1 MLRVE
6 PVERDG
12 EVRIRLVGELDL
24 ASARS
29 TEASIRA
36 YACRHLPL
44 VLDLAALT
52 YCDSQGI
59 QMFFNLALPREAFP
73 PLQSRCR
80 WSIPPPACNASS
92 TSPTLRTPAM
102 CTFPSVP
109 RRIDDDRT
117 RDPDV
122 GRARPG
128 VITDHDLAL
137 KVVVQRLP
145 VIDGHDLVG
154 ISQAVAAMPDAK
166 IGDLVEAILSVPA
179 NG

>member
-36 YACRHLPL
+36 YACRDLPL

-59 QMFFNLALPREAFP
+59 RMFFNLALPREG
-73 PLQSRCR
+73 L
-80 WSIPPPACNASS
+80 PPAAIALSLVN
-92 TSPTLRTPAM
+92 PTA
-102 CTFPSVP
+102 
-109 RRIDDDRT
+109 
-117 RDPDV
+117 
-122 GRARPG
+122 G
-128 VITDHDLAL
+128 VQRVLDIVDLAYTDD
-137 KVVVQRLP
+137 VP
-145 VIDGHDLVG
+145 VPTGTQDL
-154 ISQAVAAMPDAK
+154 
-166 IGDLVEAILSVPA
+166 
-179 NG
+179 